1 MIINKIK
8 KSKYEIILF
17 LAFFVFLF
25 LNWFNLKDN
34 FDIKISIQENNFDC
48 EFLDRVYGKNLSEK
62 ILQTK
67 KVKTVYSI
75 SSFNYCDIYIK
86 FNFISD
92 KTKEIQKI
100 KSLLDDFISKT
111 NLNPEIDFDIEF
123 QNKYDYFLLIFND
136 KKINEDLTKYSKII
150 FDKLSKLNFINKI
163 YDFKHFETL
172 NYIYFKDSDLLTYNL
187 NPSDIKNIIQENNIN
202 QNTTLLNNN
211 RILNCTSDIT
221 NIEDLKKISFYYQDK
236 NYSNTLGNIF
246 HVEKSQIYNYPLIY
260 KNREAI
266 LFGIKKKNFILNILF
281 NFLIKNELNKNNLP
295 LKYEVME
302 AKNLNKYF
310 INISSKKEKT
320 ISYKYNQSDLNSYFI
335 TNKELTENI
344 LANSEGLICDYYYE
358 DSKRIKII
366 LKNIQ
371 NSDFIYSKKYKNLI
385 NLSSLLTKDIKE
397 KYIFII
403 RKDGNII

>member
-1 MIINKIK
+1 MGKKQINYTDTFVFPGIDVVYPVYALSESGKVINFKSVSYPNPRSIKRYTRLKQLRKRSMQAKIFDAIINIG
-8 KSKYEIILF
+8 Y
-17 LAFFVFLF
+17 
-25 LNWFNLKDN
+25 
-34 FDIKISIQENNFDC
+34 FDPLTVWREFPVVIQN
-48 EFLDRVYGKNLSEK
+48 
-62 ILQTK
+62 
-67 KVKTVYSI
+67 
-75 SSFNYCDIYIK
+75 
-86 FNFISD
+86 
-92 KTKEIQKI
+92 
-100 KSLLDDFISKT
+100 
-111 NLNPEIDFDIEF
+111 
-123 QNKYDYFLLIFND
+123 
-136 KKINEDLTKYSKII
+136 
-150 FDKLSKLNFINKI
+150 
-163 YDFKHFETL
+163 
-172 NYIYFKDSDLLTYNL
+172 
-187 NPSDIKNIIQENNIN
+187 
-202 QNTTLLNNN
+202 
-211 RILNCTSDIT
+211 
-221 NIEDLKKISFYYQDK
+221 
-236 NYSNTLGNIF
+236 
-246 HVEKSQIYNYPLIY
+246 SQRLP
-260 KNREAI
+260 
-266 LFGIKKKNFILNILF
+266 FILNVLF

>member
-8 KSKYEIILF
+8 KSKYKIILF
-17 LAFFVFLF
+17 LVLFIFLF

-34 FDIKISIQENNFDC
+34 FDIKISIRENNFDC

-67 KVKTVYSI
+67 KIKTVYSI

-86 FNFISD
+86 FGFVLD

-100 KSLLDDFISKT
+100 KFLLDDFISKT
-111 NLNPEIDFDIEF
+111 NSNPEIDFDIEF

-136 KKINEDLTKYSKII
+136 KKINEDLIKYSKIT
-150 FDKLSKLNFINKI
+150 FDKLSKLSFIDEI
-163 YDFKHFETL
+163 YDFKQFETV

-187 NPSDIKNIIQENNIN
+187 NPSDIKNIIKENNIN
-202 QNTTLLNNN
+202 QNTTLSNSN
-211 RILNCTSDIT
+211 RILNCTSNIK

-236 NYSNTLGNIF
+236 NYSNMLGNIF
-246 HVEKSQIYNYPLIY
+246 YVVKSLLHNYSLTY
-260 KNREAI
+260 KDRETI
-266 LFGIKKKNFILNILF
+266 LFGIKKKNFILNVLF

-295 LKYEVME
+295 LKYEVIE
-302 AKNLNKYF
+302 AKNLNKHF
-310 INISSKKEKT
+310 INISSKKEK
-320 ISYKYNQSDLNSYFI
+320 IIRYKYNQSDLNSYFI